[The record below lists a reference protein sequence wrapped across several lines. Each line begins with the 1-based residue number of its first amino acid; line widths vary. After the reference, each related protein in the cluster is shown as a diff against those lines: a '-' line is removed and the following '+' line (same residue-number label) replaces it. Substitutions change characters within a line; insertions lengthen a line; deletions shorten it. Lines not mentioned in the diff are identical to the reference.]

1 MIVLLLNP
9 EIPIYQK
16 VIVMDSTMCD
26 RPCRYIDEDTLIE
39 SMDVLRTIDLSL
51 SDISLR

>member
-26 RPCRYIDEDTLIE
+26 RVRLIQHCRWF
-39 SMDVLRTIDLSL
+39 M
-51 SDISLR
+51 